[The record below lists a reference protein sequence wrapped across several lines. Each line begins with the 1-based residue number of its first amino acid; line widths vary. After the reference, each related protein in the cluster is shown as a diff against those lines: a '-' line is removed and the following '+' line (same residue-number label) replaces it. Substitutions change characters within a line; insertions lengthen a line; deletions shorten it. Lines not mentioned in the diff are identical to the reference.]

1 MARAAITS
9 ALLIDGTTADPRPG
23 TTVIWEGDTI
33 SWVGPDAD
41 ADLRGASIVDAG
53 GGAVLPGLID
63 AHVHL
68 SIEPTMDGVDKLAD
82 ETSASV
88 AIRAAQAARR
98 LIDAGI
104 TTARDQ
110 GSKDGVAI
118 DVSSAQRSGWLLAA
132 RILAAGRG
140 ITTPG
145 GHGWMIGVE
154 ADGPEAIRAAV
165 RVEVERG
172 ADTIKIFPTGG
183 VLGSG
188 AHGFLVT
195 MTEEDVRAAVEEA
208 HSLGRLVGA
217 HVHGPEGIDRALD
230 AGVDTVEHGTAIT
243 AAQGNRMAASGVA
256 LVPTL
261 TAIDA
266 FAGHE
271 EALPKELLE
280 RIEEVRSQADDG
292 VARAIAAGVTVL
304 AGTDAGTPF
313 NPPGRLVNELLRLSE
328 LGLGNHGAVRAATSL
343 AAGVLRLDRFGVVA
357 PGMRADLMLVAGDP
371 LSDLETLLAPRAV
384 AQDGKI
390 RILA

>member
-1 MARAAITS
+1 MARRVS
-9 ALLIDGTTADPRPG
+9 TAP
-23 TTVIWEGDTI
+23 
-33 SWVGPDAD
+33 
-41 ADLRGASIVDAG
+41 
-53 GGAVLPGLID
+53 
-63 AHVHL
+63 
-68 SIEPTMDGVDKLAD
+68 
-82 ETSASV
+82 
-88 AIRAAQAARR
+88 
-98 LIDAGI
+98 
-104 TTARDQ
+104 
-110 GSKDGVAI
+110 
-118 DVSSAQRSGWLLAA
+118 
-132 RILAAGRG
+132 
-140 ITTPG
+140 
-145 GHGWMIGVE
+145 WM
-154 ADGPEAIRAAV
+154 P
-165 RVEVERG
+165 
-172 ADTIKIFPTGG
+172 
-183 VLGSG
+183 
-188 AHGFLVT
+188 
-195 MTEEDVRAAVEEA
+195 
-208 HSLGRLVGA
+208 
-217 HVHGPEGIDRALD
+217 
-230 AGVDTVEHGTAIT
+230 GVDTVEHGTAIT